1 MSKQILIELVGENE
15 TGYCY
20 ADLYLPA
27 SAEEIAEAKERA
39 NWNSDSNGIRDI
51 SIEHCS
57 TLPKL
62 ASFRLDSPTLDELNF
77 LAQRLDAMD
86 GGERTIMNGVLQY
99 LCSEKGFADE
109 LVSMTDLINMTYGL
123 DGVMIASNVGTDRQ
137 LGQFVIDNEL
147 NEDVNAIP
155 ETSLYLLDL
164 ERIGRL
170 QRDVD
175 GGVFV
180 GNCYVVAG
188 AFEMPHVYDGI
199 HLPGAEP
206 PACEQQGIRHISE
219 QELRAMA
226 GQEGL
231 VLQGCGGDLKEWVDG
246 INGLLT
252 ESGILRNGTVF
263 TEAYA
268 FSHDGLTKLAKK
280 KKSEWNMVEIFADE
294 GISGMKAKNRPEFQR
309 MIRMCELHQI
319 DLIVTKS
326 VSRFARNVKEALE
339 YVRNLKLLGV
349 GVIFEKEGINTMS
362 LGDEMLLNTFT
373 AIAQEES
380 KAISQNQRLSI
391 VKRME
396 LGVYVDSNAPYGF
409 HLENKQLVEYP
420 PEADIVRWIFQAY
433 LRGMSTAE
441 IAKDLSDRGVPTKNG
456 KEKWKSS
463 KISYML
469 SNERYIGD
477 CCYQKTY
484 RGTTVPFKQSKN
496 RGEEDMY
503 YATGTHAPIV
513 EKDLFEKVQVLLK
526 KRKEQFTK
534 ATTQNI
540 YPLSSRIRCSECGS
554 FYRRK
559 VRSGGVKWV
568 CARHEEDFKACNS
581 NYYSEERRRGTH
593 VACGEQPSG
602 HRYS

>member
-86 GGERTIMNGVLQY
+86 GGECTIMNGVLQY

-123 DGVMIASNVGTDRQ
+123 DSVMIASNVGTDRQ

-147 NEDVNAIP
+147 NEDVNVIP

-164 ERIGRL
+164 ERIGKL

-188 AFEMPHVYDGI
+188 AFEMPHVYDGV

-219 QELRAMA
+219 QEVRTMA

-268 FSHDGLTKLAKK
+268 FSHDGLTNLLFPFEDGVDIDFGRLAV
-280 KKSEWNMVEIFADE
+280 W
-294 GISGMKAKNRPEFQR
+294 
-309 MIRMCELHQI
+309 
-319 DLIVTKS
+319 
-326 VSRFARNVKEALE
+326 
-339 YVRNLKLLGV
+339 
-349 GVIFEKEGINTMS
+349 
-362 LGDEMLLNTFT
+362 
-373 AIAQEES
+373 
-380 KAISQNQRLSI
+380 RLATH
-391 VKRME
+391 E
-396 LGVYVDSNAPYGF
+396 QFGGT
-409 HLENKQLVEYP
+409 
-420 PEADIVRWIFQAY
+420 W
-433 LRGMSTAE
+433 
-441 IAKDLSDRGVPTKNG
+441 LSD
-456 KEKWKSS
+456 
-463 KISYML
+463 
-469 SNERYIGD
+469 YI
-477 CCYQKTY
+477 
-484 RGTTVPFKQSKN
+484 PN
-496 RGEEDMY
+496 RLEDLETDESQDSCQQCEM
-503 YATGTHAPIV
+503 
-513 EKDLFEKVQVLLK
+513 
-526 KRKEQFTK
+526 
-534 ATTQNI
+534 
-540 YPLSSRIRCSECGS
+540 
-554 FYRRK
+554 
-559 VRSGGVKWV
+559 
-568 CARHEEDFKACNS
+568 
-581 NYYSEERRRGTH
+581 
-593 VACGEQPSG
+593 
-602 HRYS
+602 

>member
-1 MSKQILIELVGENE
+1 MQYSEMHFGKFQYNG
-15 TGYCY
+15 
-20 ADLYLPA
+20 LYYYL
-27 SAEEIAEAKERA
+27 
-39 NWNSDSNGIRDI
+39 RD
-51 SIEHCS
+51 
-57 TLPKL
+57 
-62 ASFRLDSPTLDELNF
+62 D
-77 LAQRLDAMD
+77 
-86 GGERTIMNGVLQY
+86 TIN
-99 LCSEKGFADE
+99 
-109 LVSMTDLINMTYGL
+109 
-123 DGVMIASNVGTDRQ
+123 
-137 LGQFVIDNEL
+137 
-147 NEDVNAIP
+147 
-155 ETSLYLLDL
+155 
-164 ERIGRL
+164 
-170 QRDVD
+170 
-175 GGVFV
+175 
-180 GNCYVVAG
+180 
-188 AFEMPHVYDGI
+188 H
-199 HLPGAEP
+199 
-206 PACEQQGIRHISE
+206 
-219 QELRAMA
+219 
-226 GQEGL
+226 L
-231 VLQGCGGDLKEWVDG
+231 VLPTIIGNVECVPISPVLKPSFVQCCIKQNHLTVTGLSACIRSNDLMQ
-246 INGLLT
+246 
-252 ESGILRNGTVF
+252 
-263 TEAYA
+263 A
-268 FSHDGLTKLAKK
+268 
-280 KKSEWNMVEIFADE
+280 
-294 GISGMKAKNRPEFQR
+294 
-309 MIRMCELHQI
+309 
-319 DLIVTKS
+319 
-326 VSRFARNVKEALE
+326 
-339 YVRNLKLLGV
+339 LGV

>member
-1 MSKQILIELVGENE
+1 MPKATLISPVSKQGIQLIRVAA
-15 TGYCY
+15 YCRVSSSSADQQNSY
-20 ADLYLPA
+20 A
-27 SAEEIAEAKERA
+27 
-39 NWNSDSNGIRDI
+39 
-51 SIEHCS
+51 
-57 TLPKL
+57 T
-62 ASFRLDSPTLDELNF
+62 
-77 LAQRLDAMD
+77 Q
-86 GGERTIMNGVLQY
+86 
-99 LCSEKGFADE
+99 
-109 LVSMTDLINMTYGL
+109 
-123 DGVMIASNVGTDRQ
+123 
-137 LGQFVIDNEL
+137 ID
-147 NEDVNAIP
+147 
-155 ETSLYLLDL
+155 Y
-164 ERIGRL
+164 
-170 QRDVD
+170 
-175 GGVFV
+175 
-180 GNCYVVAG
+180 Y
-188 AFEMPHVYDGI
+188 
-199 HLPGAEP
+199 
-206 PACEQQGIRHISE
+206 
-219 QELRAMA
+219 
-226 GQEGL
+226 
-231 VLQGCGGDLKEWVDG
+231 
-246 INGLLT
+246 
-252 ESGILRNGTVF
+252 
-263 TEAYA
+263 
-268 FSHDGLTKLAKK
+268 TKLAKK

-396 LGVYVDSNAPYGF
+396 LGVCVDSNAPYGF

-554 FYRRK
+554 LYRRK

-581 NYYSEERRRGTH
+581 NYYSEERIYDGFLSMVNTLRFGQENILGQVIAKLEYATQQYKRNNKTAMQISQKIAEINATILKLNELRSKGYLAPEIYQSQTRQMQKQLNELKEERQDQFESRILAMLQEVRKLKSLIDEIEEPLDEFDEKLFEEIVMEMSLNH
-593 VACGEQPSG
+593 ADELTITLLGGLKFTELI
-602 HRYS
+602 